1 MVETSGSNA
10 QHQVNREDDQQG
22 EDGNFM
28 PPVTLTSEQWQQL
41 MSSRDGDSR
50 SLRDRD
56 GEKVI
61 YHDMGKNI
69 PSLSKSA
76 LHLERTQWLT
86 DVEDLSRSNG
96 SGIRMRLISKGV
108 CDMQSGAPRLC
119 SRTEPRATR
128 VHC

>member
-1 MVETSGSNA
+1 MVETGGSNA

-56 GEKVI
+56 GHAI
-61 YHDMGKNI
+61 Y
-69 PSLSKSA
+69 
-76 LHLERTQWLT
+76 
-86 DVEDLSRSNG
+86 
-96 SGIRMRLISKGV
+96 
-108 CDMQSGAPRLC
+108 
-119 SRTEPRATR
+119 
-128 VHC
+128 